1 MAALTTEE
9 RLSRLEGVYD
19 HLSTKDDLATLR
31 GELKADVASLRGE
44 LKADMASLRGEL
56 KADMADLKG
65 ELTADLA
72 NLKGELTSEIRAME
86 VRLIKW
92 MVGGMAVWAAVLIG
106 GMRLLGS

>member
-9 RLSRLEGVYD
+9 RLSRLEGVYE
-19 HLSTKDDLATLR
+19 HLATKDDLATLR
-31 GELKADVASLRGE
+31 GELKADVA
-44 LKADMASLRGEL
+44 ALRGEL
-56 KADMADLKG
+56 KADMAD
-65 ELTADLA
+65 
-72 NLKGELTSEIRAME
+72 LKGELTSEIRAME

>member
-9 RLSRLEGVYD
+9 RLSRLEGVYE
-19 HLSTKDDLATLR
+19 HLATKDDLATLR
-31 GELKADVASLRGE
+31 GELKADLAALRGE
-44 LKADMASLRGEL
+44 QKADMAE
-56 KADMADLKG
+56 LKG
-65 ELTADLA
+65 ELTA
-72 NLKGELTSEIRAME
+72 EIRAME

>member
-1 MAALTTEE
+1 MAAMTTEE
-9 RLSRLEGVYD
+9 RLSRLEGVYE

-31 GELKADVASLRGE
+31 GELKADAAALRGE
-44 LKADMASLRGEL
+44 M

>member
-9 RLSRLEGVYD
+9 RLSRLEGVYE
-19 HLSTKDDLATLR
+19 HLSTKDDLAT
-31 GELKADVASLRGE
+31 LRGE

-56 KADMADLKG
+56 KADLASLRG
-65 ELTADLA
+65 EMKAGTA